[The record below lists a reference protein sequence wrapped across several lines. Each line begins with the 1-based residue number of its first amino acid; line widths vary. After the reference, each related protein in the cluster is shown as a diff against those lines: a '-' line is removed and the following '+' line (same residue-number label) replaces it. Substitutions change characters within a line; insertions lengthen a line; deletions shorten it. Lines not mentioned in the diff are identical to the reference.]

1 MLVATLGLIACNSN
15 SPVTS
20 DSITSADNSLEPVP
34 TSMPSEPSSAEFTLQ
49 ASSSDTDVDLD
60 ADNTSTTEQ
69 LTFDVYSSTQ
79 LDVTGDLQVTTGP
92 ESASSDLQKTN
103 PVYLAYQNTPSAITY
118 NGYSTINYTIGS
130 SSYSASLNTQQINM
144 LNNIQQ
150 ELDQA
155 ASYGGSGGGPTPII
169 NSMSSADTGND
180 ETEKP
185 LEEMTDNEIKKW
197 LKDKGYKVKEL
208 GNRRFQVIRK
218 YKEDTPSKKMSI
230 TSVFD
235 GNTGKMESGYI
246 ASKNGTILSE
256 HLSDQEKQSQKT
268 KIKRKDGRYLLFEI
282 TQQEK
287 QN

>member
-1 MLVATLGLIACNSN
+1 M
-15 SPVTS
+15 
-20 DSITSADNSLEPVP
+20 
-34 TSMPSEPSSAEFTLQ
+34 
-49 ASSSDTDVDLD
+49 
-60 ADNTSTTEQ
+60 
-69 LTFDVYSSTQ
+69 
-79 LDVTGDLQVTTGP
+79 TGDLQVTTGS
-92 ESASSDLQKTN
+92 ESTSLDLQKTN

-130 SSYSASLNTQQINM
+130 SSYSTTLNTQQINM
-144 LNNIQQ
+144 LDDIQQ
-150 ELDQA
+150 ELNQA
-155 ASYGGSGGGPTPII
+155 ASYGGGGGGPTPII
-169 NSMSSADTGND
+169 NSMSSADTNSGD
-180 ETEKP
+180 TEKP

-197 LKDKGYKVKEL
+197 LKDKGYKVKDL

-246 ASKNGTILSE
+246 ASKNGKILSKNS
-256 HLSDQEKQSQKT
+256 SDQEKQSQKT
-268 KIKRKDGRYLLFEI
+268 KIKRKDGQYLLFEI